1 MDRTDWTIDPEV
13 TYLNHGS
20 FGPSPRRVQEVRR
33 AWMERLET
41 QPMQFLTRDME
52 PALSEAMEPLA
63 RFVGTDPKNLAF
75 VDNAT
80 FGMNAVAR
88 TLPLSKG
95 DEVLFTDHEYGAVMR
110 TWRER
115 CKETG
120 ARIVVQKLPDPLT
133 DRQQLVDR
141 FLEGITER
149 TKMIVISHVTSATAA
164 ILPIEQICRAARR
177 MKLPVCIDGPHAVA
191 MTPLN
196 LSELDCDFYCASC
209 HKWLC
214 APFGTGFLYV
224 APRWQHRVKPAV
236 VSWGGSISGQD
247 PAWQDEFNWVGTR
260 DVSGFL
266 AIPEAIACLEEH
278 GVGAFREQCRRM
290 AVQAGERIVQLT
302 GMAPL
307 LPVSADW
314 MGTMMTLPLPG
325 EAEEGQQHG
334 RRDPLQVA
342 LWERFRI
349 EIPVYTWKGRRFL
362 RVSCHLY
369 NTEEDVDK
377 LESALTTL
385 LPEFS

>member
-1 MDRTDWTIDPEV
+1 MDRRDWTIDPDV

-20 FGPSPRRVQEVRR
+20 FGPSPSRVQEVRR
-33 AWMERLET
+33 AWTERLET

-63 RFVGTDPKNLAF
+63 RFVGAEAKDLTF

-88 TLPLSKG
+88 TLQLSKG

-110 TWRER
+110 IWRER
-115 CKETG
+115 CKEAG
-120 ARIVVQKLPDPLT
+120 AHIVVRRLPDPLS
-133 DRQQLVDR
+133 DRQQLIDQ
-141 FLEGITER
+141 FLEGISER

-164 ILPIEQICRAARR
+164 ILPIEDICRAARR
-177 MKLPVCIDGPHAVA
+177 IKLPVCIDGPHAVA

-196 LSELDCDFYCASC
+196 LAELDCDFYCASC

-224 APRWQHRVKPAV
+224 APRWQHRIKPAI
-236 VSWGGSISGQD
+236 VSWGGSVSGRD
-247 PAWQDEFNWVGTR
+247 PSWQDEFNWVGTR
-260 DVSGFL
+260 DVAGFL
-266 AIPEAIACLEEH
+266 AIPEAIACLKEH
-278 GVGAFREQCRRM
+278 GIDAFRQQCHELVVR
-290 AVQAGERIVQLT
+290 AGERIAQLT

-307 LPVSADW
+307 LPVSTDW
-314 MGTMMTLPLPG
+314 IGTMMTLPIPG
-325 EAEEGQQHG
+325 EVEEGQQHG

-342 LWERFRI
+342 LWERFKI

-369 NTEEDVDK
+369 NTEKDIDK
-377 LESALTTL
+377 LESALKTL